1 MTWQMWTVLPVWLL
15 SLAGAIVVGLLA
27 PGDHFYT
34 WLGVVLAAAVIAT
47 FAIQIGTRRT
57 EGFVTRAMAS
67 IGVSLVILA
76 AATGILA
83 IIAATSPA
91 LA

>member
-1 MTWQMWTVLPVWLL
+1 MTWQFLTVLPVWLL
-15 SLAGAIVVGLLA
+15 SLAGAIVVGLTV
-27 PGDHFYT
+27 PGTGFYT

-47 FAIQIGTRRT
+47 FAIQLATRRT

-83 IIAATSPA
+83 IISVTAPA